1 MERETKEVKMIRFR
15 LNGCDIF
22 FDAEAPADITLEQ
35 LLKQADRIKPMYCAC
50 GIRSMYEDEDE
61 LNYPPEIRFTYDD
74 VIKLDEDAA
83 CEIRE
88 VSE

>member
-15 LNGCDIF
+15 LDGCDIF

-50 GIRSMYEDEDE
+50 GIRSMHEDED
-61 LNYPPEIRFTYDD
+61 YPPEIRFTYDD
-74 VIKLDEDAA
+74 VLKLDEDAA

-88 VSE
+88 VRK

>member
-50 GIRSMYEDEDE
+50 GIRSMYEDELD
-61 LNYPPEIRFTYDD
+61 YPLEIRFTYDD
-74 VIKLDEDAA
+74 VIKLDEDAP

-88 VSE
+88 VNE